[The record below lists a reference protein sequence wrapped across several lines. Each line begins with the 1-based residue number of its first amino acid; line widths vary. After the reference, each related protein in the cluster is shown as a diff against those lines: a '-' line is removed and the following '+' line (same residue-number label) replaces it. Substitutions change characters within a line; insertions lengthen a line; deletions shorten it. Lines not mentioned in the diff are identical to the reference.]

1 MAGYEAAAARPGHG
15 LDPAVSHS
23 ARIWNYWLGGK
34 DNYAVD
40 REAGDK
46 VAAMLPSIVA
56 QARADRAFL
65 GRAIRY
71 LAGEAGIRQ
80 FLDIGTGLPTADNS
94 HQVAQRV
101 APESRIVYADNDP
114 LVLVHARAL
123 LTSTPEGACD
133 YVDGDLR
140 DPEKVLAEAARTLD
154 FARPVA
160 LMLLGIVHH
169 IPDTGEAYSIVR
181 RLMAALAPGSYLVI
195 NHSTSAVHG
204 AAMEE
209 AVRHWNRVGTPSMTL
224 RSPEQI
230 ARFFDGLDLLEPG
243 VVSCSRWRPDLIA
256 SSGQPAEVD
265 EFAGVARMPATSR
278 GPSGPAG

>member
-1 MAGYEAAAARPGHG
+1 VADDADVRPGLK
-15 LDPAVSHS
+15 LDTTVSHS

-71 LAGEAGIRQ
+71 LAGEEGIRQ
-80 FLDIGTGLPTADNS
+80 FLDIGTGLPTADNT

-101 APESRIVYADNDP
+101 APQSRIVYADNDP
-114 LVLVHARAL
+114 LVLAHARAL
-123 LTSTPEGACD
+123 LTSAPEGACD

-140 DPEKVLAEAARTLD
+140 EPDKILAKAARTLD
-154 FARPVA
+154 FTKPVA

-169 IPDTGEAYSIVR
+169 IPDTQQAYSIVGH
-181 RLMAALAPGSYLVI
+181 LVAALAPGSFLTI

-209 AVRHWNRVGTPSMTL
+209 AVAHWNRVGTPSMTL
-224 RSPEQI
+224 RTPEQI
-230 ARFFDGLDLLEPG
+230 ARFFDGLDLLPPG
-243 VVSCSRWRPDLIA
+243 VVSCSRWRPDP
-256 SSGQPAEVD
+256 SPTGDEPAEVD
-265 EFAGVARMPATSR
+265 EFCGVARKPPAPGT
-278 GPSGPAG
+278 PARP